1 MDERNQQLDG
11 RQIWFFLMV
20 LCHFQQYFSYIVA
33 VSFIGGGTGEN
44 HRPSTNHRQTLSHNV
59 VHLPWAGSEPTTS
72 VVIGTGCI
80 GSCKSNY
87 HMIKATTAPCEFN
100 PANGEV
106 YSMQLYVIKFV
117 SDLRQTGGSLVSS
130 TNKTDATI

>member
-1 MDERNQQLDG
+1 
-11 RQIWFFLMV
+11 
-20 LCHFQQYFSYIVA
+20 
-33 VSFIGGGTGEN
+33 
-44 HRPSTNHRQTLSHNV
+44 
-59 VHLPWAGSEPTTS
+59 
-72 VVIGTGCI
+72 
-80 GSCKSNY
+80 
-87 HMIKATTAPCEFN
+87 MIKATTAPCEFN